1 MYFNRRSRGHGRSRW
16 HVVCNEGLEPT
27 EWPPWGMNMKGLYH
41 GGHERNHN
49 ETFKDK
55 QDLG

>member
-1 MYFNRRSRGHGRSRW
+1 
-16 HVVCNEGLEPT
+16 
-27 EWPPWGMNMKGLYH
+27 MNMKGLYH

-55 QDLG
+55 QDLGQPTGEGNAGHKDVHKIKNK